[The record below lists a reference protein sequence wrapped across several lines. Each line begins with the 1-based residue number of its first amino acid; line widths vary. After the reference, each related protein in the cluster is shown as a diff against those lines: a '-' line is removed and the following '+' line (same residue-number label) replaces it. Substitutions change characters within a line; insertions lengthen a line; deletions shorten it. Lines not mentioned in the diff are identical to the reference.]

1 MPEATLNALANQKQL
16 GSILPADGGDSE
28 EVLSEFASAGVSVDA
43 LAAQL
48 QHDGAKSFV
57 NSWEELISQITS
69 KTAVLKK
76 AAG

>member
-1 MPEATLNALANQKQL
+1 
-16 GSILPADGGDSE
+16 
-28 EVLSEFASAGVSVDA
+28 VLSQFASAGVSVDA